1 MKIKTL
7 YNNPYMTN
15 TYIVSDDAGNCAI
28 IDPAGNS
35 KIIIQ
40 VLSAIKLTPKAVLL
54 THGHYDHIS
63 ALSDIA
69 EQYCNLPV
77 YIHKSE
83 VPYLADSNLNLS
95 VPLCGEVY
103 TFYGNVKEVQSGSII
118 RIGAL
123 EFNVLHTP
131 GHTPGSVCY
140 ITKDSI
146 FSGDTLFASTVGRTD
161 FPGGS
166 YPTLLDSI
174 KKLKSL
180 EKDYN
185 IYPGHNAATTLNREK
200 MYNEY
205 MQIQ

>member
-1 MKIKTL
+1 MIKAL

-15 TYIVSDDAGNCAI
+15 TYIVYNNTGNCVI

-35 KIIIQ
+35 KIIIKE
-40 VLSAIKLTPKAVLL
+40 LSELKLTPKAVLL

-69 EQYCNLPV
+69 EQYDNLPV
-77 YIHKSE
+77 YIHRSE
-83 VPYLADSNLNLS
+83 APYLADSNLNLS
-95 VPLCGEVY
+95 VPLCGEVF
-103 TFYGNVKEVQSGSII
+103 TFHGNVKEVEGGTAIK
-118 RIGAL
+118 IGTL

-140 ITKDSI
+140 ITEDSI

-166 YPTLLDSI
+166 YPTLLDSL
-174 KKLKSL
+174 KKLKAL
-180 EKDYN
+180 DKDFN

-205 MQIQ
+205 MQI

>member
-1 MKIKTL
+1 
-7 YNNPYMTN
+7 MTN
-15 TYIVSDDAGNCAI
+15 TYIVSDSTKKCVI

-35 KIIIQ
+35 KTIMQ
-40 VLSAIKLTPKAVLL
+40 ELSALNLTPKAVLL

-69 EQYCNLPV
+69 EQYVNLPV

-83 VPYLADSNLNLS
+83 VPYLADSNFNLS

-103 TFYGNVKEVQSGSII
+103 TFNGNVKEVENGTVIK
-118 RIGAL
+118 IGTL
-123 EFNVLHTP
+123 EFKVLHTP

-140 ITKDSI
+140 ITEDSI

-166 YPTLLDSI
+166 YPTLLASL
-174 KKLKSL
+174 KKLKAL
-180 EKDYN
+180 DKDYN

-200 MYNEY
+200 TYNEY
-205 MQIQ
+205 MQTQ